1 MGGEPQEKRRK
12 FPRFLGEIAL
22 VLVLVYG
29 IGRYQTRNHPRGLP
43 PNVALTVD
51 GEGTASPANLSDF
64 RGKPTLV
71 VVWAPWCGVCK
82 AEADNVAR
90 AKRWLGDRANVVTVA
105 AAYENVDEVRAFAKA
120 HDLPTPVLLAPPD
133 FPKAFG
139 IQAYPTVFVLDAAGN
154 LVGSAQGY
162 TTTFGLVVRA
172 LTAG

>member
-1 MGGEPQEKRRK
+1 VGGEPREKRRTVG
-12 FPRFLGEIAL
+12 RLLGEIAL

-43 PNVALTVD
+43 PNVALTAD
-51 GEGTASPANLSDF
+51 SDTPRPANLADF

-133 FPKAFG
+133 FPKAFA
-139 IQAYPTVFVLDAAGN
+139 ISAYPTVFVLDAAGN

-162 TTTFGLVVRA
+162 TSTIGLVVRA